1 MRSYQHPVSTTTLTA
16 PTARD
21 DRRDGFVLVAAMAGL
36 MWVLEIVD
44 RIVGGDLDRLGIEP
58 HEADGLIGLLASPFL
73 HADFGHLMSNTVPF
87 LVLGFAIALNGVMR
101 VLAVTGI
108 VMLIGGMGVWLLAA
122 EGSIHIGASG
132 VVFGYAGYL
141 ISRGLFNRSLL
152 ELVMGAVVAGVWGTA
167 LLGGLL
173 PQDGISWQGHFFGA
187 VGGVVAAYALR
198 RERDRAPAA

>member
-1 MRSYQHPVSTTTLTA
+1 
-16 PTARD
+16 
-21 DRRDGFVLVAAMAGL
+21 MAGL
-36 MWVLEIVD
+36 MWVVEIID
-44 RIVGGDLDRLGIEP
+44 RIAGGDLDRLGIEP
-58 HEADGLIGLLASPFL
+58 HEADGLIGVATAPFL

-87 LVLGFAIALNGVMR
+87 LVLGFAIALNGLVR

-108 VMLIGGMGVWLLAA
+108 VMLIGGLGVWLFAS

-152 ELVMGAVVAGVWGTA
+152 ELVMGAVVAGVWGSA

-187 VGGVVAAYALR
+187 VGGVVAAYVLR